1 MVAGGASARK
11 LHLCKICT
19 TAAQQERRSSQGACG
34 AVRRERRAAGGR
46 RIVPLK
52 PRQALAASAASAG
65 GAPGS
70 CATVFDSRRDDAGG
84 QHALDMRRGQAQ
96 QQQLALARPWQ
107 SVAEIPDFQVGN
119 RGTNRFCARAERARL
134 SCRGAGVAAR
144 SRQSVSAR
152 QNDGMRERNRVR
164 HGGGAGCVTLARARR
179 PPSQQPG
186 VAARGSAS
194 TGVLDSCA
202 DHRGFGMAPHFGA
215 KLTQE
220 RLARWRAEPR
230 STTALSYGVGV
241 VFSAVA
247 GILKP

>member
-119 RGTNRFCARAERARL
+119 RGTNRFCARAERASAAEVLASLHAAGRAFRRARTTACVSATACDIVAAL
-134 SCRGAGVAAR
+134 GASPWPRARGAPRASSQELRRAG
-144 SRQSVSAR
+144 AR
-152 QNDGMRERNRVR
+152 QQAFWTVVPIT
-164 HGGGAGCVTLARARR
+164 GALGWRR
-179 PPSQQPG
+179 ISAPS
-186 VAARGSAS
+186 
-194 TGVLDSCA
+194 
-202 DHRGFGMAPHFGA
+202 
-215 KLTQE
+215 
-220 RLARWRAEPR
+220 
-230 STTALSYGVGV
+230 
-241 VFSAVA
+241 
-247 GILKP
+247 